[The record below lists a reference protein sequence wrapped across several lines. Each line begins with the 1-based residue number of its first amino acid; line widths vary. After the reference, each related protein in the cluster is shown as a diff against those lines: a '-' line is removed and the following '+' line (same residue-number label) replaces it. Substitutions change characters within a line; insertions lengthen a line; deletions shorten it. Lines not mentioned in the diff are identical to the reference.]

1 MSFNNS
7 ELFLEPKVTQYG
19 SHMVM
24 TNVNKSTK
32 KKLYSLDTRFR
43 DDYEEYSKINP
54 SYYTISIPQRIN
66 DVKSI
71 TVMNIEIPLT
81 FYNIS
86 ASLENNIFQV
96 ITDVSS
102 KTIIIP
108 DGEYT
113 SDTLVTAVNNELT
126 NVGYTGLRLSIVAT
140 NKYRFTANTGSYTIS
155 FAVKSY
161 MATSGTSL
169 NTDFNKYN
177 IKSSLGWIMGFR
189 NIQYNITSGSV
200 QSNKIT
206 SEGFYD
212 LYGPRYLYLVIDD
225 FTQSN
230 PNSFIVPSATSF
242 LNNNI
247 IAKISIDRAFYTFGK
262 IYVANDSNY
271 WLFSDKRTYSGKV
284 DLQRF
289 KVQLV
294 NEYGLPIN
302 LNGLDF
308 SFGLEIDYE

>member
-7 ELFLEPKVTQYG
+7 DLFLQPKVTQYG

-24 TNVNKSTK
+24 TNVNKSSK
-32 KKLYSLDTRFR
+32 KKIYSLDTRFR
-43 DDYEEYSKINP
+43 DDYDEYSKINP
-54 SYYTISIPQRIN
+54 FYYTISIPQRIN

-71 TVMNIEIPLT
+71 IVKNVEIPLT
-81 FYNIS
+81 FNNIS
-86 ASLENNIFQV
+86 VSLENNIFQV
-96 ITDVSS
+96 ITNVSS

-108 DGEYT
+108 DGEYS
-113 SDTLVTAVNNELT
+113 SDSFVTAVNSELDT
-126 NVGYTGLRLSIVAT
+126 VGYTGLRLTVFST
-140 NKYRFTANTGSYTIS
+140 NKYRFTATTGSYTIN
-155 FAVKSY
+155 FAVKSS
-161 MATSGTSL
+161 MTNSGDSL

-189 NIQYNITSGSV
+189 NIQYTISSGS
-200 QSNKIT
+200 SIT
-206 SEGFYD
+206 SEAFYD
-212 LYGPRYLYLVIDD
+212 LNGPRYLYLVIDD

-230 PNSFIVPSATSF
+230 PTSFIVPSSTSF

-247 IAKISIDRAFYTFGK
+247 IAKISLDRTIEFGK
-262 IYVANDSNY
+262 IYIANDLNG
-271 WLFSDKRTYSGKV
+271 WLFSDKRTYTGKV